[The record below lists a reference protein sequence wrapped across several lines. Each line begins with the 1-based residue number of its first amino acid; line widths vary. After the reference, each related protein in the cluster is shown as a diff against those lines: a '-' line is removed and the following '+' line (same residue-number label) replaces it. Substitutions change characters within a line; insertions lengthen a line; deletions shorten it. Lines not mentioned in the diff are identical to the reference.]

1 MSHNSYAHK
10 SPWVFIIHRF
20 NWIPDY
26 YRTGPA
32 RRLLFSPRIFWLLN
46 CVADGFTVCR
56 TFHYY
61 NRKNFYRLGLPIHS
75 SNIFSKLNHVP
86 TSFSIWIECFVKHK
100 SQHDYLCGSLI
111 SVFEVVGFYGS
122 PRSFR
127 VVSWWNYFHHIRKG
141 MSLILLIQLL
151 LEALDQ
157 ASLSLARTV

>member
-1 MSHNSYAHK
+1 L
-10 SPWVFIIHRF
+10 V
-20 NWIPDY
+20 PDPY
-26 YRTGPA
+26 CIRPNQRAFSSLGQMALCLALNLNYVVTGQPLVE
-32 RRLLFSPRIFWLLN
+32 RLTRLLPSKLINSLFEHF
-46 CVADGFTVCR
+46 F
-56 TFHYY
+56 
-61 NRKNFYRLGLPIHS
+61 
-75 SNIFSKLNHVP
+75 KLNHVP

-111 SVFEVVGFYGS
+111 SVFEVLGFYGS

-127 VVSWWNYFHHIRKG
+127 IALWRMYLHHILKG